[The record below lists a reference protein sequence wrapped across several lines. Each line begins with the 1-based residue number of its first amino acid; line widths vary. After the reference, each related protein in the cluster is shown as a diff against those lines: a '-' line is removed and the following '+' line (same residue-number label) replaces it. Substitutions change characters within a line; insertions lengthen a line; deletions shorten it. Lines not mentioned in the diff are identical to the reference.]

1 MSTGKKGIKLTDIG
15 KCCVHRQKDKKND
28 GYWQMLCP
36 QAKRQA
42 KATSFSEDGGGV
54 MVAPR

>member
-1 MSTGKKGIKLTDIG
+1 MHIR